1 MDDIV
6 KICDRMDE
14 CEKKSLCNYNPIIC
28 AKSLVKLYVK
38 DDYNKILLLEAQAKI
53 YKNNS
58 LIMEE
63 FPQKIISTLVVAN
76 TFLLSLCQA
85 INDNDTKKIIIGI
98 TFILCFL
105 IIALWALNK
114 IAKKLAEVFYHVDSR
129 RKNIIYLETALYDV
143 KKSFKK

>member
-38 DDYNKILLLEAQAKI
+38 DDYNKILLLEAQAKM

-76 TFLLSLCQA
+76 TFLLGLCQV

-114 IAKKLAEVFYHVDSR
+114 IVKKLAEVFYHVDSR

>member
-6 KICDRMDE
+6 KMCDRMDA

-28 AKSLVKLYVK
+28 AKTLVKLYVK

-63 FPQKIISTLVVAN
+63 FPQKIISGLVVVN
-76 TFLLSLCQA
+76 TFLLGLCQV
-85 INDNDTKKIIIGI
+85 INDNDVKKIIIGI

-105 IIALWALNK
+105 IIALWASNK
-114 IAKKLAEVFYHVDSR
+114 IAKKLAEVLYHVDSR

-143 KKSFKK
+143 KKCFKK